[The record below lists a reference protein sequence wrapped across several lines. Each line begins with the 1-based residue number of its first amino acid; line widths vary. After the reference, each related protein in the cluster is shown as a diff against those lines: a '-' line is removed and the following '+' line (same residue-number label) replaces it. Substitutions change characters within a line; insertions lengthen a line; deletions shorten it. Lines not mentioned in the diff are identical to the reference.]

1 MHRSGLPILACA
13 ATVTVLVVAATIPR
27 AAGRVL
33 DHPRPLPE
41 FTHAAERD
49 WLRSAPLTRANLEG
63 SVTLIDI
70 WAFECWNCYRS
81 FPWLKSLE
89 SRFADRGFRVIGVH
103 APEFDHERDRER
115 VSAKME
121 QFGLEHPVMID
132 NDFSYWR
139 ALGNRFWPT
148 FYIVDRNTDIRGVF
162 IGETHAG
169 DRRAR
174 AMEALVSRLPE
185 DAGGD

>member
-1 MHRSGLPILACA
+1 MIRRCSLLIFACA
-13 ATVTVLVVAATIPR
+13 AAVTALSLVVAIPR
-27 AAGRVL
+27 ADESVL
-33 DHPRPLPE
+33 DEPRPLPE
-41 FTHAAERD
+41 FTHSAERD
-49 WLRSAPLTRANLEG
+49 WLRSDPLTRADLEG
-63 SVTLIDI
+63 SVTLVDI

-89 SRFADRGFRVIGVH
+89 ARFADRDFRVIGVH

-121 QFGLEHPVMID
+121 EFGLEHPVMID

-139 ALGNRFWPT
+139 VLGNRFWPT
-148 FYIVDRNTDIRGVF
+148 FYIVDRDTNIRGVF

-174 AMEALVSRLPE
+174 AIETLVSRLLEEP
-185 DAGGD
+185 